1 LATDLGRAFGG
12 ALIFSLPML
21 MTMEMWE
28 LGFYMDR
35 WRLLL
40 LLLVSFPVLMFLSHY
55 SGFERTWGWQDDLRD
70 VAVSYG
76 VGLAASAIIMLLLG
90 IIAPGMSLSELI
102 GNLVLQTIP
111 AALGA
116 LLARSQFGQDRDDGP
131 GKESYGDE
139 LGVMA
144 IGALFLSLNV
154 APTEEMI
161 LIAYRMSAWH
171 SLALMGVSILIMHGF
186 VYAADFKGSTA
197 IPQGTAW
204 WPLLLRFTLVGYILG
219 LTIALYALWSFSRLD
234 GLSFSQIVGAIIV
247 LGFLRLCRRGG
258 RQAHH
263 LGAKDG
269 GRSYGARR
277 GPHERPCRGM
287 GLGRPVRPYRGRPS
301 RIPHL

>member
-1 LATDLGRAFGG
+1 MPRATTSSFWPLATDLGRAFGG
-12 ALIFSLPML
+12 ALIFALPML

-35 WRLLL
+35 CRLLL
-40 LLLVSFPVLMFLSHY
+40 LLLVSFPLLMFLSHY

-76 VGLAASAIIMLLLG
+76 VGLAASTIIMLLLG
-90 IIAPGMSLSELI
+90 IIASGMSLSELI

-111 AALGA
+111 ATLGA
-116 LLARSQFGQDRDDGP
+116 LLARSQLGQDRDDSP
-131 GKESYGDE
+131 REESYGAE

-171 SLALMGVSILIMHGF
+171 SLALMGISILIMHGF
-186 VYAADFKGSTA
+186 VYAAGFKGSTA
-197 IPQGTAW
+197 IPRGTSW

-219 LTIALYALWSFSRLD
+219 LTVALYALWSFSRLE
-234 GLSFSQIVGAIIV
+234 GLSFGQIVGAMVV
-247 LGFLRLCRRGG
+247 LGFPASIGAAAARLI
-258 RQAHH
+258 
-263 LGAKDG
+263 L
-269 GRSYGARR
+269 
-277 GPHERPCRGM
+277 
-287 GLGRPVRPYRGRPS
+287 
-301 RIPHL
+301 